1 VYRRTRFTDELTRE
15 EMQRAKR
22 ALVGLLQRRG
32 FSWHFIEEEG
42 EEALAIA
49 HTEFTRAIGKGVDVE
64 EPVAWTVNCAWRR
77 TQNLLT
83 AESRRPQS
91 VSTEK
96 LLELADEGE
105 PGPEEILEEAE
116 RARKIR
122 EAVAEL
128 NEPQRQVIALTYFEG
143 MSVREA
149 ARQLD
154 WHPSK
159 AQYAHKTAIKSLFEH
174 LGVTSS
180 DQLTVEIG
188 LAAFLTFGARD
199 GLGSLPA
206 GVEAV
211 IDRAGHGATGIWG
224 RLQEAARRFGGGGA
238 GDTAGAIASSGAGR
252 AAGVCAAGVAAV
264 CLGTA
269 GVIGGVGIGGGGGQ
283 HTSSQHRLVPAQ
295 VQNHLRAP
303 HATEFADEEPQG
315 TTAIPTAPS
324 PRGSSSTHV
333 SQTSSQTRTEGTS
346 TRKKERA
353 PAAGI
358 SQPRRQW
365 RGTDRALVAAESG
378 GGEGSASDYAAT
390 STESSSPS
398 SSSSTSGEEASASEK
413 AATKSQ
419 FDAFAKA
426 R

>member
-1 VYRRTRFTDELTRE
+1 MYRRTRFTDELTRE
-15 EMQRAKR
+15 EMERARR
-22 ALVGLLQRRG
+22 AFVGLLQRRG
-32 FSWHFIEEEG
+32 FSWGFIEEEG

-83 AESRRPQS
+83 AKSRRPQS

-105 PGPEEILEEAE
+105 LGPEEILEEAE

-122 EAVAEL
+122 EAVGEL
-128 NEPQRQVIALTYFEG
+128 NEAQRQVIALTYFEG

-149 ARQLD
+149 ARRLD

-188 LAAFLTFGARD
+188 LAAFLTFGAHE
-199 GLGSLPA
+199 GSAALPA
-206 GVEAV
+206 GFEAV
-211 IDRAGHGATGIWG
+211 IDRAGHGAVGIWG
-224 RLQEAARRFGGGGA
+224 RLQEAARRFAGGGG
-238 GDTAGAIASSGAGR
+238 GDTAGAIVSSGAGR

-269 GVIGGVGIGGGGGQ
+269 GVIGGVGLGGD
-283 HTSSQHRLVPAQ
+283 HDPPA
-295 VQNHLRAP
+295 NRAP
-303 HATEFADEEPQG
+303 ARARVHRPVHRDAPVFANGEAAG
-315 TTAIPTAPS
+315 AVSTPTGPN
-324 PRGSSSTHV
+324 PRGAVTTTRPQSSST
-333 SQTSSQTRTEGTS
+333 SGSAEGS
-346 TRKKERA
+346 TKKERT
-353 PAAGI
+353 PAAVV

-365 RGTDRALVAAESG
+365 RGTDRALVAAESNAS
-378 GGEGSASDYAAT
+378 EESASDYVAT
-390 STESSSPS
+390 TGE
-398 SSSSTSGEEASASEK
+398 SSSSTSSPSGEEASAAEK

>member
-1 VYRRTRFTDELTRE
+1 VYRRTRFTNELTRQ
-15 EMQRAKR
+15 EMERARR
-22 ALVGLLQRRG
+22 AFVGLLQRRG
-32 FSWHFIEEEG
+32 FSWRFIDEEG

-83 AESRRPQS
+83 AEARRPRS
-91 VSTEK
+91 VSTEH
-96 LLELADEGE
+96 LVELADEGA
-105 PGPEEILEEAE
+105 PDPEEIVEEAE

-128 NEPQRQVIALTYFEG
+128 NEAQRQVIALTYFEG

-149 ARQLD
+149 ARRLD

-159 AQYAHKTAIKSLFEH
+159 AQYAHKTAIRSLFEY

-188 LAAFLTFGARD
+188 LAAFLTFGVRD
-199 GLGSLPA
+199 GLTALPA

-211 IDRAGHGATGIWG
+211 IDRASHGATGIWG
-224 RLQEAARRFGGGGA
+224 RLQEAARRFGGGGG
-238 GDTAGAIASSGAGR
+238 GDTAGAIALGGAGR

-269 GVIGGVGIGGGGGQ
+269 GVIGGVGIGGGD
-283 HTSSQHRLVPAQ
+283 HDPSAHRVPAQ
-295 VQNHLRAP
+295 AQVHRDAP
-303 HATEFADEEPQG
+303 VFASGEATGD
-315 TTAIPTAPS
+315 TTTPARPS
-324 PRGSSSTHV
+324 PRGAASSAGSQGSSTTG
-333 SQTSSQTRTEGTS
+333 SAEGS
-346 TRKKERA
+346 AKKERT

-378 GGEGSASDYAAT
+378 GSEESTSSYAAT
-390 STESSSPS
+390 STESSLSSSSPS
-398 SSSSTSGEEASASEK
+398 SASGEEASASEK
-413 AATKSQ
+413 AAAKNE
-419 FDAFAKA
+419 FDGIVKA